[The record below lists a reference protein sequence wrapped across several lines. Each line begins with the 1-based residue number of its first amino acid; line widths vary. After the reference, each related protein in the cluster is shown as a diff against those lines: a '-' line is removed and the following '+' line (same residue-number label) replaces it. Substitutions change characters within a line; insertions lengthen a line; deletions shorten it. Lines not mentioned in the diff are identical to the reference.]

1 MVDSCKPQK
10 MRCHFSPLAPTVKR
24 AVAYSAMWTLGIAPI
39 IYIYI
44 YIIFLRSD
52 SSNTLLKRI
61 PLNYCQT
68 SPQHRH
74 LLSVWNFTHFPPP
87 AILNA
92 VKLYRGFFLFS
103 FLGILFFH
111 PSLEA
116 IQHRGNSLLMFQRSN
131 VIMTL
136 DPRIAAGAAARRVWR
151 LSSAGGARRYT
162 AAAVTD
168 SSGRTITLII
178 LIALLDVPLSV
189 SYDEGI
195 QSSPRRSEAGIGK
208 RRFFVLFCPP
218 VKLRTAY
225 QQMWLAWPRRQ
236 TTQCHC
242 STMLWPHVLFRFFF
256 LATHHE

>member
-1 MVDSCKPQK
+1 
-10 MRCHFSPLAPTVKR
+10 
-24 AVAYSAMWTLGIAPI
+24 
-39 IYIYI
+39 
-44 YIIFLRSD
+44 
-52 SSNTLLKRI
+52 
-61 PLNYCQT
+61 
-68 SPQHRH
+68 
-74 LLSVWNFTHFPPP
+74 
-87 AILNA
+87 
-92 VKLYRGFFLFS
+92 
-103 FLGILFFH
+103 
-111 PSLEA
+111 
-116 IQHRGNSLLMFQRSN
+116 MFQRSN

-225 QQMWLAWPRRQ
+225 QQMWRA
-236 TTQCHC
+236 
-242 STMLWPHVLFRFFF
+242 
-256 LATHHE
+256 